1 MKRKKKKEPNMI
13 KMAVGN
19 LVAIP
24 LIGASAGMVNSLP
37 AGTAKSVAGIVPGLQ
52 SVALVSHNMKM
63 IPNGNGKKKKKGKNP
78 YY

>member
-24 LIGASAGMVNSLP
+24 LIGASAGMVNALP
-37 AGTAKSVAGIVPGLQ
+37 AGTAKSVVGIVPGLQ
-52 SVALVSHNMKM
+52 SVALVNQNLKM
-63 IPNGNGKKKKKGKNP
+63 FPDKNKKGKKKGKNP